1 MNKKWHL
8 QVYDINMCLIETWK
22 TRGQVVFSRVMEA
35 QLESTQL
42 AAHLSLQH
50 VSKMG
55 HFFRFFAD
63 CFDSHLPSYQKTTDR
78 PSLRICKQKG
88 CIRYIKEDNNYVD
101 RNRRELY
108 R

>member
-42 AAHLSLQH
+42 AAHLS
-50 VSKMG
+50 SPYT
-55 HFFRFFAD
+55 RD
-63 CFDSHLPSYQKTTDR
+63 
-78 PSLRICKQKG
+78 
-88 CIRYIKEDNNYVD
+88 
-101 RNRRELY
+101 
-108 R
+108 

>member
-1 MNKKWHL
+1 
-8 QVYDINMCLIETWK
+8 MCLIETWK

-55 HFFRFFAD
+55 HFFSFF
-63 CFDSHLPSYQKTTDR
+63 CRLFRLSP
-78 PSLRICKQKG
+78 LRICKQKG